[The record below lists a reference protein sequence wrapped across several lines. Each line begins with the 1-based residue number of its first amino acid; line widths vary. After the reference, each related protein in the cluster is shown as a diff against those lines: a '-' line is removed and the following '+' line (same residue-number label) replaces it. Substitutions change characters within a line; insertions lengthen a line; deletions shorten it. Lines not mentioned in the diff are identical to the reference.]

1 MKDDAFRRIKILDKL
16 VIKQIA
22 AGEVIDRPSAA
33 LRELI
38 DNSIDSGATKIDI
51 VAQSGGIDLLQ
62 ISDNGHGI
70 YKDDLALTCISHATS
85 KITQSNDL
93 FAIQSMGFR
102 GEALSSLSSIANTT
116 ILSATEDEDAFE
128 ITVDGDT
135 VSDIKPASRKKGT
148 TIRARNLFHH
158 VPARKKFLSQSRTEE
173 TLLKTCMLKKAV
185 AFPQI
190 AFSLTLDTKDT
201 LYIPVE
207 SQFHRCIRICSNT
220 NLNNYL
226 WQETIQKD
234 DMSLQC
240 ALGLPDIA
248 QRSRKNIHLYIN
260 KRPVKDF
267 SLSQA
272 TEYAYRNSIHG
283 GLYPQ
288 AVLLIEIPPDKID
301 VNIHPTKAEVKIL
314 EQKQLR
320 ALIMSSIEKKLQ
332 EISAKS
338 PVIDKK
344 HIEAGLPEAEDDR
357 PETYRPVAPAASIK
371 EKIQSNVGN
380 TRGNTRGSNGE
391 HTAGSSEENTKQ
403 YSHRNHDE
411 DTETRPPF
419 FLHDKKNKSQK
430 APIKNTRSLLH
441 QEISH
446 EALETMRTRTD
457 QQGYTY
463 VGTVFETYLVFEK
476 TSSLYFLD
484 FHAAHERILFDS
496 LQSNTKQQDLLVP
509 IPLHIPSRSSHNKK
523 LIEDYKKNN
532 ILIKEQN
539 NELLLCAVPEKCP
552 VHSDKIAQI
561 IEESSGSETM
571 SAALFARKACR
582 YAVKSGDFVDVQRA
596 FELFFTV
603 QKLESPRCPHGRPL
617 WIQMERKTLDS
628 LIQRI

>member
-1 MKDDAFRRIKILDKL
+1 MKDEALRRIKVLDKL

-70 YKDDLALTCISHATS
+70 HKDDLALTCISHATS
-85 KITQSNDL
+85 KITQSSDL
-93 FAIQSMGFR
+93 FTIQSMGFR
-102 GEALSSLSSIANTT
+102 GEALASLSSIASTT

-128 ITVDGDT
+128 ITVDGDS
-135 VSDIKPASRKKGT
+135 VSDIKPASRKRGT

-158 VPARKKFLSQSRTEE
+158 VPARKKFLSQSKTED

-185 AFPQI
+185 AFPHI
-190 AFSLTLDTKDT
+190 AFSLSLDKKET
-201 LYIPVE
+201 LYVPIE
-207 SQFHRCIRICSNT
+207 SQFHRCVRICSNT
-220 NLNNYL
+220 NPSNYL
-226 WQETIQKD
+226 WQEMVQKD
-234 DMSLQC
+234 GMSLQC
-240 ALGLPDIA
+240 TLGLPDIA

-260 KRPVKDF
+260 KRPIKDF

-283 GLYPQ
+283 GLFPQ
-288 AVLLIEIPPDKID
+288 AVLLIDIPPDKID

-338 PVIDKK
+338 PVIYEK
-344 HIEAGLPEAEDDR
+344 HIEGSLPEAD
-357 PETYRPVAPAASIK
+357 YKPVAPAASITK
-371 EKIQSNVGN
+371 KIQDAASAAGAASVAGN
-380 TRGNTRGSNGE
+380 TMGDA
-391 HTAGSSEENTKQ
+391 AGAAGAAQYPHKEDSED
-403 YSHRNHDE
+403 RA
-411 DTETRPPF
+411 TRPSS
-419 FLHDKKNKSQK
+419 FLHDRNLHDRKGRSQK

-446 EALETMRTRTD
+446 EALETIRTRTA

-476 TSSLYFLD
+476 TSALYFLD

-496 LQSNTKQQDLLVP
+496 LQSNTRQQDLLVP
-509 IPLHIPSRSSHNKK
+509 IPLNISSSSSNNKK
-523 LIEDYKKNN
+523 LIEDYKKSN
-532 ILIKEQN
+532 IIIKEKN

-561 IEESSGSETM
+561 IEESSGSEAM
-571 SAALFARKACR
+571 NAALFARKACR
-582 YAVKSGDFVDVQRA
+582 YAVKAGDFVDVQRA